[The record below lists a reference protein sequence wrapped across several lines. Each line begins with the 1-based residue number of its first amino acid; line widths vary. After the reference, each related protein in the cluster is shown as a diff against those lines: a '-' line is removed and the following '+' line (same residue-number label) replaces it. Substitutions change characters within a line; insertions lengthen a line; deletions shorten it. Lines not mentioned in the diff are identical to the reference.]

1 METDLVG
8 AGLLR
13 RQVRPNPHQFR
24 TCFLARQFG
33 GGHPL
38 AVWFLTELAPR
49 GKIKR
54 VGHEKRKPMT
64 SFLRVKVNR

>member
-1 METDLVG
+1 MVG

-33 GGHPL
+33 GEHPF

-49 GKIKR
+49 IKIKR
-54 VGHEKRKPMT
+54 FGHEERKPMIL
-64 SFLRVKVNR
+64 FLRDKVNR